1 MNRSTKMSLSEK
13 QMGYL
18 LIFPALLIILVIA
31 IWPVMRSFWISLHD
45 IRLNDPTK
53 SEIHSSYGLD
63 MERYVSTLPN
73 LLRYVKREADSAEGS
88 SKEKLSAL
96 QAQIEQMNTSLNQT
110 GEIASRYQM
119 IDQLLLDFKPV
130 PTELKYVSLSNE
142 QTDAIKTSLAE
153 VRAALLQMS
162 EQKLL
167 AKPEGALGVIQGI
180 EASIIEPNFV
190 GFAYYKKFLTDARM
204 WGALYNTAFFT
215 VISVAIELVLGI
227 LIALLINRPF
237 QGRSLVRAT
246 VLIPWAIPTV
256 ISAMMW
262 KFLYDGQNGIVAY
275 LFEQAGLISDMGML
289 LTTKAGAMFSV
300 ILADVWKTTPFMA
313 LLIFA
318 GLQTIPQSLYEAA
331 SVDGATRTQQ
341 FFRITLPMLK
351 STILV
356 ALLFRTLDAFRVF
369 DLIYTL
375 TGGAPGNSTETIS
388 IYAYKTMFAQMSFG
402 EGSALAVIVFLCVAL
417 ISIGYVKILGADLLS
432 DGSGK

>member
-1 MNRSTKMSLSEK
+1 MNRQNKSSFSEK

-53 SEIHSSYGLD
+53 TEVHSSYGLD

-73 LLRYVKREADSAEGS
+73 LLRYVKKEAESAEGAT
-88 SKEKLSAL
+88 KEQLEAIR
-96 QAQIEQMNTSLNQT
+96 QQIEQMNAALNQT
-110 GEIASRYQM
+110 GEIASRVQA
-119 IDQLLLDFKPV
+119 IDQLLLEFKPV
-130 PTELKYVSLSNE
+130 PVELKYVTLTSE
-142 QTDAIKTSLAE
+142 QTDAIRTSLAQAE
-153 VRAALLQMS
+153 ATLRELAAQQQLS
-162 EQKLL
+162 NP
-167 AKPEGALGVIQGI
+167 AGAVGVMAGIQS
-180 EASIIEPNFV
+180 AIIEPNYV
-190 GFAYYKKFLTDARM
+190 GFAYYQKFLTDSRM
-204 WGALYNTAFFT
+204 WMALYNTFFFT
-215 VISVAIELVLGI
+215 VISVAIELVLGMG
-227 LIALLINRPF
+227 IALLINRPF
-237 QGRSLVRAT
+237 RGRGLVRAT

-262 KFLYDGQNGIVAY
+262 KFLYDGQNGIVAH
-275 LFEQAGLISDMGML
+275 LFEVTGLVSDMGML
-289 LTTKAGAMFSV
+289 LSTKAGAMFSV

-331 SVDGATRTQQ
+331 SVDGASRFQQ

-369 DLIYTL
+369 DLIYAL
-375 TGGAPGNSTETIS
+375 TGGGPANSTETIS

-417 ISIGYVKILGADLLS
+417 ISIGYVKILGADLL
-432 DGSGK
+432 GEGNGR